1 MARSRPS
8 FFNASRNDPWTYLK
22 ESERLNIIEMN
33 KVYVK
38 MMDQLEYFRIDK
50 HDFED
55 LHDQKGVEIL
65 MTNRFIKKEVIDMAD
80 RMDDMQDIIM
90 N

>member
-1 MARSRPS
+1 M
-8 FFNASRNDPWTYLK
+8 NASRKDPWTFLK
-22 ESERLNIIEMN
+22 EAERANIIEMN

-55 LHDQKGVEIL
+55 LHD
-65 MTNRFIKKEVIDMAD
+65 
-80 RMDDMQDIIM
+80 
-90 N
+90 